1 VVPVFAI
8 TPAGPYHARRCGF
21 AGLWE
26 SALASTIPSLCRR
39 VRWRLRL
46 GSALTRGVLVGLIA
60 GVGVLAA
67 VVLVR
72 ARLVDP
78 AVATWAG
85 AAAAAAL
92 GLAVLSGLVRRVS
105 DLDAAQRLD
114 RAAALHDRL
123 GSAVAFSAESAPT
136 PMQLAAIRDAQAHA
150 DRADPRAAAP
160 LSWPRGALPLVALGA
175 AIAGAWVLVWPV
187 GAAEGRALRPLAVP
201 APPQPERVTLRP
213 EDRDEL
219 AAEAE
224 RLASQAAAIEDPEV
238 KSWVAELNELV
249 RALQEGRITPEEA
262 HAQIARLQ
270 KAQEAWSDKVG
281 EDVAEV
287 ARHAKRAA
295 ESVKRPHAATAPLL
309 EALRAEHW
317 AAAARA
323 MRELRERTER
333 GELGEKDARAVQKDM
348 QQLAKSLES
357 ESQQREERLKQE
369 RDRLKKKEEQQKDRF
384 AQRDRD
390 RLKKTERELEQ
401 LRRESEGA
409 GEARRQLERLQ
420 REMDRAAQD
429 LARRGGQQEPQTA
442 EQMRKAE
449 DIMRR
454 LSEMAEGQRQMRVAQ
469 GRLVDLEEMMRR
481 AGKQG
486 QGKDGQ
492 GQDGEGEGDAMERFL
507 VRAAQKDPA
516 GEKNGGGDKGEEL
529 TLLMPGGKKSGG
541 DSQKGGG
548 PGQGMP
554 APGLGG
560 GDARQGEAADG
571 VGEGHDPRLFGERTE
586 QRAAGIEDQVRG
598 AESEGPSESR
608 VIRAAA
614 SRGFATTS
622 WRAVHQDYSEV
633 VEQALE
639 RQEIPAGQRR
649 YVRRYFDLIRP
660 R

>member
-1 VVPVFAI
+1 
-8 TPAGPYHARRCGF
+8 
-21 AGLWE
+21 
-26 SALASTIPSLCRR
+26 
-39 VRWRLRL
+39 
-46 GSALTRGVLVGLIA
+46 
-60 GVGVLAA
+60 
-67 VVLVR
+67 
-72 ARLVDP
+72 
-78 AVATWAG
+78 
-85 AAAAAAL
+85 
-92 GLAVLSGLVRRVS
+92 
-105 DLDAAQRLD
+105 
-114 RAAALHDRL
+114 
-123 GSAVAFSAESAPT
+123 
-136 PMQLAAIRDAQAHA
+136 M
-150 DRADPRAAAP
+150 
-160 LSWPRGALPLVALGA
+160 
-175 AIAGAWVLVWPV
+175 
-187 GAAEGRALRPLAVP
+187 P

-492 GQDGEGEGDAMERFL
+492 GQDGELDEQAEQAPEAAKERGGLALLDEAGPQRGEGDL
-507 VRAAQKDPA
+507 DAAAPELQDVEQHHRG
-516 GEKNGGGDKGEEL
+516 GEGGEE
-529 TLLMPGGKKSGG
+529 GE
-541 DSQKGGG
+541 Q
-548 PGQGMP
+548 
-554 APGLGG
+554 LGG
-560 GDARQGEAADG
+560 GHE
-571 VGEGHDPRLFGERTE
+571 GEGHLRKP
-586 QRAAGIEDQVRG
+586 
-598 AESEGPSESR
+598 
-608 VIRAAA
+608 
-614 SRGFATTS
+614 
-622 WRAVHQDYSEV
+622 
-633 VEQALE
+633 
-639 RQEIPAGQRR
+639 PARK
-649 YVRRYFDLIRP
+649 RP
-660 R
+660 RTSSSKGVWTEASK